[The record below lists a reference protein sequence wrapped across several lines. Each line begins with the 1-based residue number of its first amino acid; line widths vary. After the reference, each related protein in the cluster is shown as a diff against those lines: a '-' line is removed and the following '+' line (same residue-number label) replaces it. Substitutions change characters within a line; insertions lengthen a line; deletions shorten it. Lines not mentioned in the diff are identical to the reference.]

1 MLRNTKYMG
10 KCILDN
16 IEYTNIFPAIIDEN
30 TFRRCNLIMD
40 EHKHRQ
46 RKKEDDDIYI
56 LSGKLYCGH
65 CGNLNDS

>member
-1 MLRNTKYMG
+1 MIRNTKYMG

-16 IEYTNIFPAIIDEN
+16 VEYTNIFPAIIGEN

-46 RKKEDDDIYI
+46 RKKKMTIFI
-56 LSGKLYCGH
+56 F
-65 CGNLNDS
+65 